1 MNHETND
8 VFPPLHP
15 IWVGLDPSR
24 CRTCTSH
31 VHPLTH
37 FQPGHDNGWW
47 NQIHWKRGDICVVV

>member
-37 FQPGHDNGWW
+37 FQPGHDNGW
-47 NQIHWKRGDICVVV
+47 